1 MNPFP
6 SSRLVPRLL
15 VIVLAAT
22 LVWSV
27 LYGSLLWTIAV
38 DGAQREPE
46 QQAQHAAIV
55 EYLAGPVGAQNPLG
69 FLTAAEQSHMTDVKR
84 LFDAAFLIHVLLIG
98 ASLGA
103 VIVLAY
109 QRLWRSI
116 DDLLAR
122 GMWWGGWSLIGVMGL
137 SAIAAVM
144 SFDRFW
150 ALFHVFAFPQGN
162 WMFAPDSALI
172 TIYPSSYFASIVF
185 GISLR
190 AGITAAVLILLGTFL
205 SKARAAQEAFTARAV
220 PGASGTSQSS
230 GAVHPRGSVAATSRA
245 RGGSSTS
252 QRRSAGRGRAGRR
265 RA

>member
-109 QRLWRSI
+109 QSMANAAGTTTAPRRSI

-190 AGITAAVLILLGTFL
+190 AGITAAVLILRDLFL
-205 SKARAAQEAFTARAV
+205 LSIDKDLSYGERKMLDTAKNLLVKELSLAQDVDEANITLKIDTIF
-220 PGASGTSQSS
+220 S
-230 GAVHPRGSVAATSRA
+230 
-245 RGGSSTS
+245 
-252 QRRSAGRGRAGRR
+252 
-265 RA
+265 